1 MKKLVQIILIV
12 IGVFAVITGFLF
24 FKIYSTSKLDM
35 AEKADAIVV
44 LGAAQYAGKPSPVL
58 SARLNHAYEL
68 YKQNL
73 APLIITTGGTFP
85 GEKFSEGEVG
95 KKYLELKGVPE
106 RKIIA
111 ENQSLTTRQNLT
123 RVKEIAE
130 ERNLSKI
137 IFVSDPFHMYRIKQ
151 IAEDLELTP
160 VLSPTRESPIA
171 KNKRIEF
178 QYILRE
184 MFLVAADTFFDF

>member
-1 MKKLVQIILIV
+1 MAVTVLLL
-12 IGVFAVITGFLF
+12 FAVWIFFNILRTGA
-24 FKIYSTSKLDM
+24 KDS
-35 AEKADAIVV
+35 AQKADAIAV

-58 SARLNHAYEL
+58 EARLNHAYEL

-73 APLIITTGGTFP
+73 APLIITTGGVYP

-95 KKYLELKGVPE
+95 KKYLELKGVPPE
-106 RKIIA
+106 KIIA
-111 ENQSLTTRQNLT
+111 ETQSLTTRQNLT

-130 ERNLSKI
+130 TKVLNKI

-160 VLSPTRESPIA
+160 FLSPTRESPIA

>member
-1 MKKLVQIILIV
+1 MKKLAKIIAIAVTVLLL
-12 IGVFAVITGFLF
+12 FAVWIFFNIVLTG
-24 FKIYSTSKLDM
+24 
-35 AEKADAIVV
+35 AEDSAQKADAIAV

-58 SARLNHAYEL
+58 EARLNHAYEL

-73 APLIITTGGTFP
+73 ASLIITTGGVYP
-85 GEKFSEGEVG
+85 GENFSEGEVG
-95 KKYLELKGVPE
+95 KKYLELKGVPKE
-106 RKIIA
+106 KIIA
-111 ENQSLTTRQNLT
+111 EAQSLTTRQNLT
-123 RVKEIAE
+123 RVKEIADE
-130 ERNLSKI
+130 KALNKI

-160 VLSPTRESPIA
+160 FLSPTRESPIA

>member
-1 MKKLVQIILIV
+1 MAVTVLLL
-12 IGVFAVITGFLF
+12 FAVWIFFNILRTG
-24 FKIYSTSKLDM
+24 
-35 AEKADAIVV
+35 AEDSAQKADAIVV

-58 SARLNHAYEL
+58 EARLNHAYEL

-73 APLIITTGGTFP
+73 APLIITTGGVFS

-95 KKYLELKGVPE
+95 KKYLVSKGVPKE
-106 RKIIA
+106 KIIA
-111 ENQSLTTRQNLT
+111 ETQSLTTRQSLT
-123 RVKEIAE
+123 RIREIAE
-130 ERNLSKI
+130 DKALNKI

-160 VLSPTRESPIA
+160 FLSPTRESPIA